1 MTPVGVEFHQARGC
15 TGAGLLN
22 RLPGRPALVPAARQN
37 PDRQE
42 STHSVSFMGG
52 LSIFSEGLLSPEYF
66 LLYWIY

>member
-42 STHSVSFMGG
+42 STHR
-52 LSIFSEGLLSPEYF
+52 EGL
-66 LLYWIY
+66 